1 MNGILSKPNKKTSN
15 NLYKYYCP
23 YFTDSRRSSLFQSQV
38 WSVVSSSFYIGLNES
53 YFASNGL
60 SFKIPYTIDFTSAT
74 RSRFTYKSLVY
85 VSCIWNNVK
94 DGKYSHSLV
103 GGNCVLFVWEDCHL
117 VLLNFA
123 SSPSLWDRSCSIFLH
138 NCNYNTRSILIS
150 TRALWVLY
158 CS

>member
-1 MNGILSKPNKKTSN
+1 MFIFHRFTQIFTFSVTSLVGCLFFILYRFKWILLCFKH
-15 NLYKYYCP
+15 
-23 YFTDSRRSSLFQSQV
+23 V
-38 WSVVSSSFYIGLNES
+38 
-53 YFASNGL
+53 
-60 SFKIPYTIDFTSAT
+60 SFKIPYTTDFTSAT

-85 VSCIWNNVK
+85 VSCIWNNVI

-103 GGNCVLFVWEDCHL
+103 RGSCVLFVWEDCHL
-117 VLLNFA
+117 MLLNFA

-158 CS
+158 CG